1 VQEIVAGESMSAG
14 SYRKVADF
22 SSLSSGAYFYRITAR
37 GESGAVFERVMKLVV
52 LK

>member
-1 VQEIVAGESMSAG
+1 V
-14 SYRKVADF
+14 DF
-22 SSLSSGAYFYRITAR
+22 TSLPTGAYFYRITAG